1 MVTATKHPKQ
11 LSEKIQ
17 SYSRYGNGSKK
28 QHETKDGVK
37 GKDSW
42 KTEKGVSTLHKPQ
55 KPLMAKGQVSRE
67 GWSSSLFFSEV
78 MDGAGG
84 MDGAGDGRGWGH
96 GRGWGGTVT

>member
-28 QHETKDGVK
+28 QHETKNGVK

-42 KTEKGVSTLHKPQ
+42 KTEKEVSTLHKPQ
-55 KPLMAKGQVSRE
+55 KPLMAECQVSRQ
-67 GWSSSLFFSEV
+67 GRSSSLLFSEV
-78 MDGAGG
+78 MDGAGSWTG
-84 MDGAGDGRGWGH
+84 LVMDGAGDAL
-96 GRGWGGTVT
+96 